1 LLELLGRLNSGC
13 SGRLGVAARR
23 LGTDDEVNWHAEDSF
38 RTASTVKVAL
48 HAAVMARVRSG
59 HLDLDRRIT
68 LHANDLVG
76 GAGVLN
82 VVRPGI
88 EPTLADLC
96 TLMIVI
102 SDNTATNMVID
113 LLGGVEAANRT
124 LRDLGFGEIVLH
136 RRLAYPPPPLVARPR
151 SPNNRP
157 GDGAGDS
164 GGDGRGDGPPGAF
177 ATATP
182 ASLCRLVGAIAE
194 GTVVDR
200 EASELMFDTLAH
212 QHFHTGIARSFLGLT
227 EPGSV
232 PEMWPAIAN
241 KTGEVPGCRAEVGV
255 ITFPGGTKTAYAVIA
270 DDLADAT
277 MTPLSEGDELLG
289 RVGAGLLRRWW
300 QGPGPVPLRRGWPD

>member
-1 LLELLGRLNSGC
+1 MGC
-13 SGRLGVAARR
+13 SGRLGVAARQ
-23 LGTDDEVNWHAEDSF
+23 LGTDDEVSWHAEDRF

-48 HAAVMARVRSG
+48 LASVLARVRSG
-59 HLDLDRRIT
+59 HLDLDRRVT
-68 LHANDLVG
+68 LHASDLVG

-82 VVRPGI
+82 VVRPGLQ
-88 EPTLADLC
+88 PTLADLC

-102 SDNTATNMVID
+102 SDNTATNMLID
-113 LLGGVEAANRT
+113 VLGGVEAANRAFT
-124 LRDLGFGEIVLH
+124 DLGFGEIVLH
-136 RRLAYPPPPLVARPR
+136 RRLAYPPPPLVAGPR
-151 SPNNRP
+151 SPNHC
-157 GDGAGDS
+157 
-164 GGDGRGDGPPGAF
+164 RGDGKTKSRSDGLPGAF

-200 EASELMFDTLAH
+200 EASELMFDTLSH

-227 EPGSV
+227 EPGGV
-232 PEMWPAIAN
+232 PEIWPAVAN

-270 DDLADAT
+270 DDLADTT
-277 MTPLSEGDELLG
+277 MTPLSEGNELLG

-300 QGPGPVPLRRGWPD
+300 QGPGPAPLRRGWPD